1 MLTYPASGYPTN
13 MPRPQ
18 LQVDNLSGESQG
30 FPPGPELGTVNDNQ
44 LWGADFGVLN

>member
-30 FPPGPELGTVNDNQ
+30 FPPGPVLGTVNDNQ